1 MMCGRKRDAPTV
13 GGERKTLKIFE
24 NGKSQKL
31 VLHILPPAPQSKIKI
46 VSSVQSA
53 SAVNNY
59 AMVQLFGEDDWTLLH
74 SELTPTARATS
85 QCQGFLPI
93 G

>member
-1 MMCGRKRDAPTV
+1 MMCGRKRDAPSV

-24 NGKSQKL
+24 KWEKSETCSSHLTSCASEQNQDCILGPISFSCEQLCNGST
-31 VLHILPPAPQSKIKI
+31 
-46 VSSVQSA
+46 
-53 SAVNNY
+53 
-59 AMVQLFGEDDWTLLH
+59 FCEGDWTLLH
-74 SELTPTARATS
+74 SELTPTARATL

>member
-1 MMCGRKRDAPTV
+1 MCGRKRDAPTV

-24 NGKSQKL
+24 KWEKSETCSSHPTSCASEQNQQCILGPISFSCQQLCNG
-31 VLHILPPAPQSKIKI
+31 
-46 VSSVQSA
+46 SA
-53 SAVNNY
+53 
-59 AMVQLFGEDDWTLLH
+59 FCEDDWTLLH
-74 SELTPTARATS
+74 SELTPTARATL